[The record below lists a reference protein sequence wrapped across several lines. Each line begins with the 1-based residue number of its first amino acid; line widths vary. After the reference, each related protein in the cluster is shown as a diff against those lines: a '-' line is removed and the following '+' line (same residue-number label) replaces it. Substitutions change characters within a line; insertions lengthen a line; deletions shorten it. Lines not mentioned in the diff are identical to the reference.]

1 MSAGVYTTPR
11 ERMFIAKMELLEA
24 EQEERA
30 KYKLD
35 KRESRRRVKN
45 SKAEEPV
52 ASSSRSVSGTLPSSI
67 LRKSATLPPPS
78 SYQPPAPSSP
88 RFTQKPIV
96 PSSSAPCL
104 PLPPAPIISQ
114 NTDFGPP
121 IQLPSPATAS
131 TNGVRRRSS
140 RVRFSD
146 QQLQPTPNLNQTL
159 FVSRSTSLKGLRRES
174 SIDGLRQ
181 DLMQA
186 SSSLNGHRRPSMNS
200 PGRSNSLGGK
210 RSSMTSNRSS
220 INSDPFNWTTSSF
233 GSRSGSDVD
242 ITSEIDIGSRKQS
255 LANTF
260 EVDLNLDQL
269 EDEFGLEMRD
279 ELGFKPQMLPYP
291 KISKR
296 LSRLSLESTNSSVWS
311 SQDHVTNLSTI
322 KNQDIKPI
330 YSDSVD
336 SPSVNSTLKE
346 TLERSSLDS
355 IGSQNVN
362 IDGQLRQSSQF
373 SLEARIISSGAV
385 SRKSS
390 YAPSSSMVSM
400 VENGNTSTPSSLRS
414 SASENEQS
422 SGIKTSISFQL
433 PSTANA
439 LAYSSLLPT
448 RRKLS
453 GAIDGHIPRINRG
466 GWEDPE
472 LGLSPRSGPIR
483 VSGSLSTVSRR
494 CTKLAE
500 EVLPQ
505 PEVEQE
511 QVDLAPE
518 LGAKMEDEHK
528 QEVISETSHQ
538 EEMDFTE
545 YQNGQSDATITPTKG
560 HTRSESTLS
569 AIMAFP
575 IPPDR
580 IIENVTVQ
588 VDTIVEQEIVSQVNQ
603 LAGEKVIEIALNSEI
618 TVPAAIE
625 PSELQSGVDEQ
636 LVISLNSP
644 FVEIPSTDIATLPSV
659 LQIDF
664 PHVDAELTR
673 STVTPRLETC
683 PSSPELEDILRTV
696 TRPRRARRSVRA
708 DDLNDTETEESDL
721 DIASPLVKVALS
733 SHILSPKSRLLSASS
748 SSSPISRPGSIRS
761 VSANSIS
768 TLSSLR
774 SGLGLTSGRG
784 WSGSESEE
792 EDWISTVRHIR
803 ERKSLTP
810 QKQNRRKS
818 EGLTIQVEHDIVTP
832 TQIKRLSTCSTTST
846 NSNNR
851 NKSTNRYSQLSEI
864 STITTTTTTS
874 TATTE
879 SHLPITP
886 LSLEMLTPSTVGL
899 LTRTNSNASS
909 TSSSQNNKI
918 GNFPWGLS
926 SPPDSPIRGLFVNN
940 LSPTKEFFTSF
951 RDTSRGKKGK
961 RQMPMPTREDMLE
974 DWGEPEILIDQLE
987 GLPESDIEER
997 SLRGSISTLSLKSD
1011 ISVLAERYGGIE
1023 SRRSTIKLSSYQK
1036 EEKRSQSPDMWMN
1049 VEGEKSLMDE
1059 EMPEI

>member
-30 KYKLD
+30 KYKLA
-35 KRESRRRVKN
+35 KRESRRVKN
-45 SKAEEPV
+45 AKAEEPV
-52 ASSSRSVSGTLPSSI
+52 ASSSRSVSHSLPSSI

-78 SYQPPAPSSP
+78 SYQQPAPSSSP
-88 RFTQKPIV
+88 RSTQKPIV
-96 PSSSAPCL
+96 PSSSAPSL
-104 PLPPAPIISQ
+104 PLPPAPIISEK
-114 NTDFGPP
+114 TDFGPP

-146 QQLQPTPNLNQTL
+146 QQLQPTPNFNQTL
-159 FVSRSTSLKGLRRES
+159 LVSRSTSLKGLRRES

-200 PGRSNSLGGK
+200 TGRSNSLGGE

-279 ELGFKPQMLPYP
+279 ELGFEPQILPYP

-311 SQDHVTNLSTI
+311 SQDHVTNLSMI
-322 KNQDIKPI
+322 KHQDTKSNC
-330 YSDSVD
+330 SDSID
-336 SPSVNSTLKE
+336 SPSVNSTLKD
-346 TLERSSLDS
+346 TLEKSSLDS
-355 IGSQNVN
+355 IGSQNPN
-362 IDGQLRQSSQF
+362 FDGQSRQSSQF

-390 YAPSSSMVSM
+390 YAPSSSMID
-400 VENGNTSTPSSLRS
+400 NGNTSTPSSLRS

-422 SGIKTSISFQL
+422 SGTNTSISSQL

-453 GAIDGHIPRINRG
+453 GAIDGHIPHINRG

-483 VSGSLSTVSRR
+483 VSGSSSTVSRR
-494 CTKLAE
+494 GTKLAE
-500 EVLPQ
+500 EILPQ

-518 LGAKMEDEHK
+518 LGAKMEEEQK
-528 QEVISETSHQ
+528 QEVIPETLHQ

-545 YQNGQSDATITPTKG
+545 HQNAQSEATVTPTKG
-560 HTRSESTLS
+560 HTRSESSFS

-580 IIENVTVQ
+580 IIEKVPLQDNTGA
-588 VDTIVEQEIVSQVNQ
+588 EQEVVEPQVV
-603 LAGEKVIEIALNSEI
+603 EKVIEISLNREI
-618 TVPAAIE
+618 TVPTAIE
-625 PSELQSGVDEQ
+625 PSELQTVVDEQ

-644 FVEIPSTDIATLPSV
+644 FVEISSTDIATLPSV
-659 LQIDF
+659 LQIDI
-664 PHVDAELTR
+664 PHVDGELTQ
-673 STVTPRLETC
+673 STVTPVLETC
-683 PSSPELEDILRTV
+683 PSSPELEGILRTV
-696 TRPRRARRSVRA
+696 TRPKRARKFVRA

-721 DIASPLVKVALS
+721 DVASPLVKVALS
-733 SHILSPKSRLLSASS
+733 SHILSPKSRLLSA

-851 NKSTNRYSQLSEI
+851 NKNGNRYSQLSEI

-874 TATTE
+874 TSTTE

-926 SPPDSPIRGLFVNN
+926 SPPNSPIRGLFVNN

-987 GLPESDIEER
+987 GLPEFDIEES

-1011 ISVLAERYGGIE
+1011 ISVLAERYGGAE

>member
-30 KYKLD
+30 KYKMA
-35 KRESRRRVKN
+35 KRESRRVKN
-45 SKAEEPV
+45 AKAEEPV
-52 ASSSRSVSGTLPSSI
+52 ASSSRSVSHTLPSSI
-67 LRKSATLPPPS
+67 LRKSSTLPPPS
-78 SYQPPAPSSP
+78 SYQPPATSSP
-88 RFTQKPIV
+88 RFTQKPVV
-96 PSSSAPCL
+96 PSSSAPSL

-121 IQLPSPATAS
+121 IQIPSPATAS

-146 QQLQPTPNLNQTL
+146 QQIQLTPNLNQTPL
-159 FVSRSTSLKGLRRES
+159 VSRSTSLKGLRRES

-186 SSSLNGHRRPSMNS
+186 SSSLNGHRRPSVNS

-233 GSRSGSDVD
+233 GSGPGSDLD

-279 ELGFKPQMLPYP
+279 ELGFKPQILPYP
-291 KISKR
+291 KVSKR

-311 SQDHVTNLSTI
+311 SQDHMTNLSKI
-322 KNQDIKPI
+322 KDQDTKSI

-336 SPSVNSTLKE
+336 SPSVNSILKD

-362 IDGQLRQSSQF
+362 IDGQSSQSSQF

-390 YAPSSSMVSM
+390 YAPSSSMV
-400 VENGNTSTPSSLRS
+400 ENGNTSTPSSLRS
-414 SASENEQS
+414 STSENERS
-422 SGIKTSISFQL
+422 SETNTSISFQL
-433 PSTANA
+433 PSKANA

-448 RRKLS
+448 RRKLN
-453 GAIDGHIPRINRG
+453 GAIDGHIPHMNRG

-494 CTKLAE
+494 GTKLAE
-500 EVLPQ
+500 EILLQ

-511 QVDLAPE
+511 QVDLASK
-518 LGAKMEDEHK
+518 LGANIEEEQK

-560 HTRSESTLS
+560 HTRSESTFS

-580 IIENVTVQ
+580 IIENVPLQ
-588 VDTIVEQEIVSQVNQ
+588 DDTGAEQEVVEP
-603 LAGEKVIEIALNSEI
+603 LVVEKVIEISLNTET
-618 TVPAAIE
+618 TVPTAIE
-625 PSELQSGVDEQ
+625 PSELQTVVNEQ

-659 LQIDF
+659 LQIDI
-664 PHVDAELTR
+664 PHVDVELTQ
-673 STVTPRLETC
+673 STVAPILETC

-696 TRPRRARRSVRA
+696 TRPRRARRSVGA

-733 SHILSPKSRLLSASS
+733 SHILSPKSRLLSASP
-748 SSSPISRPGSIRS
+748 SPISRPGSIRS
-761 VSANSIS
+761 VSPNSIS

-832 TQIKRLSTCSTTST
+832 TQIKRLSTSSTTST

-851 NKSTNRYSQLSEI
+851 NKNVNRYSQLSEI
-864 STITTTTTTS
+864 STITTTTTAS
-874 TATTE
+874 TTE

-909 TSSSQNNKI
+909 TSSIQNNKI

-926 SPPDSPIRGLFVNN
+926 SPPNSPIRGLFVNN

-961 RQMPMPTREDMLE
+961 REMPIPTREDMLE
-974 DWGEPEILIDQLE
+974 DWGEPEILIDQLD
-987 GLPESDIEER
+987 GLPESDMEER
-997 SLRGSISTLSLKSD
+997 SLRGSISTLSLTSD
-1011 ISVLAERYGGIE
+1011 MSVLAERYGGIE
-1023 SRRSTIKLSSYQK
+1023 SRKSTIKLSSCQK
-1036 EEKRSQSPDMWMN
+1036 EEKRSQSPDMWMDM
-1049 VEGEKSLMDE
+1049 EGEESLMEE